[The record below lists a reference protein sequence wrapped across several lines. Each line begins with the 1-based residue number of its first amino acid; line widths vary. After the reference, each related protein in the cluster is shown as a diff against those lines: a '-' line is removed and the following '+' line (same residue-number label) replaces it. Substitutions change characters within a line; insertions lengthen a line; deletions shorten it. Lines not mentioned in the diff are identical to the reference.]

1 MLCENCHKKQAVV
14 HLMMMV
20 NDKPS
25 DKWLCEDCASELLP
39 PGMGTRG
46 SAMSPEKALNFL
58 RHLLGGG
65 DKNTAKKAKEGFSMG
80 ATEVLELAASKALD
94 CGSEHIGSEH
104 ILAGLLESNGCLG
117 LEIIKHLHENIEEIK
132 QELDSW
138 MDKSPKKGTTVPQY
152 SQRAQQV
159 LEEAANLSKE
169 LHHDYVGSEQILWG
183 LLAAGDGVAY
193 RVLHKFGITGA
204 IVGDMIRALDER
216 RKAVPGRRMQQP
228 PLEKKDD
235 VLKVLAGYGR
245 NLNEEAQHGR
255 IDPVIGRDVEVERII
270 QILCRRTKNNPV
282 IIGEAGV
289 GKTAVAEALAIKI
302 VHGEVPEFLQDKIV
316 FSLELGMLVAGAKY
330 RGEFEERMK
339 QILELLR
346 SDNRIILFIDEL
358 HTIIGAGSA
367 EGSIDAANIIKPA
380 LARGEL
386 QIIGATTSDEYRK
399 HIEKDAALER
409 RFQPVLVNAPSVEST
424 ISMLQGL
431 RKRYEKFH
439 KLQITLEAV
448 QAAAELSDRYITD
461 RNLPDKA
468 IDLMDE
474 ACARLR
480 MKLYKKSAPAR
491 KLREELEYVQLE
503 KEEAVEKQDYEEAAK
518 LRDKENELQKQLAVA
533 LAEAAQTMPV
543 MAEDVAE
550 VVASWTGIPLA
561 KLTESESAKLLE
573 LDQRLGK
580 RVIGQGEAVEAV
592 SRAVRRARAGFKDKN
607 RPVGSFLFLGPTGVG
622 KTELA
627 KALAQELFGDERA
640 MLRFDMSEYM
650 EKHTTARLIGAPPG
664 YVGYDEGGQLTDAV
678 RRKPYCVVLLDEI
691 EKAHPDVFNLLLQ
704 IMEDGRLTD
713 GQGRTVDFRNAV
725 IIMTS
730 NAGAQ
735 RLSMTKP
742 LGFAASAEGEIANR
756 KEQVL
761 GEIKHLFRPEF
772 LNRVDEILVFN
783 PLGRVQLE
791 KIADNLLAELNERM
805 SANGLSIE
813 LMPSARELLLKEGSD
828 SKYGARPL
836 RRALRKLVEDP
847 VSDLFLAGR
856 FCKGDKLL
864 AEVDLGDSKKLQF
877 HTALEG
883 ERFLLEIPVKATV
896 TVDKV
901 RAEDAY
907 APHDQVIGCDQ
918 EAEPQPVI
926 VQGGSSNG

>member
-1 MLCENCHKKQAVV
+1 
-14 HLMMMV
+14 
-20 NDKPS
+20 
-25 DKWLCEDCASELLP
+25 
-39 PGMGTRG
+39 
-46 SAMSPEKALNFL
+46 
-58 RHLLGGG
+58 
-65 DKNTAKKAKEGFSMG
+65 MG
-80 ATEVLELAASKALD
+80 ATEVLEKAAAKALD

-104 ILAGLLESNGCLG
+104 ILAALLSCPGCLG
-117 LEIIKHLHENIEEIK
+117 YEIIKHLHENVDEIV
-132 QELDSW
+132 QELESW
-138 MDKSPKKGTTVPQY
+138 MEKSGKKGNNVPQY
-152 SQRAQQV
+152 SQRAQKV
-159 LEEAANLSKE
+159 LEEAANLSKQ
-169 LHHDYVGSEQILWG
+169 LQHDYVGSEQILWG
-183 LLAAGDGVAY
+183 LLAAGDGMAH
-193 RVLHKFGITGA
+193 RVLTKFGIKGSL
-204 IVGDMIRALDER
+204 VSDMIRGLDER
-216 RKAVPGRRMQQP
+216 RKAVPGRRIQQP

-255 IDPVIGRDVEVERII
+255 IDPVIGREVEVERLI

-289 GKTAVAEALAIKI
+289 GKTAVAESLATKI
-302 VHGEVPEFLQDKIV
+302 VHGEVPEFLQKKII

-346 SDNRIILFIDEL
+346 TDDRIILFIDEL

-386 QIIGATTSDEYRK
+386 QIIGATTIDEYRK

-409 RFQPVLVNAPSVEST
+409 RFQPGMVNAPTVSS
-424 ISMLQGL
+424 S
-431 RKRYEKFH
+431 RKI
-439 KLQITLEAV
+439 L
-448 QAAAELSDRYITD
+448 QAAVDLSDRYITD

-468 IDLMDE
+468 IDLLDE
-474 ACARLR
+474 ACARVR
-480 MKLYKKSAPAR
+480 VKLYKQSSPAR
-491 KLREELEYVQLE
+491 KLQEELEFVQLE
-503 KEEAVEKQDYEEAAK
+503 KDDAVEQQDYEQAAK
-518 LRDKENELQKQLAVA
+518 LRDKENELQKQLAAA
-533 LAEAAQTMPV
+533 LADVAKSMPV
-543 MAEDVAE
+543 TAEDVAE

-573 LDQRLGK
+573 LDARLTK
-580 RVIGQGEAVEAV
+580 RVIGQNEAVQAV
-592 SRAVRRARAGFKDKN
+592 SKAIRRARAGFKDKN

-735 RLSMTKP
+735 RLAMTKP
-742 LGFAASAEGEIANR
+742 LGFAASATSELAGR

-772 LNRVDEILVFN
+772 LNRVDELLVFN
-783 PLGRVQLE
+783 PLGAEQL
-791 KIADNLLAELNERM
+791 KSIAANLVAELNKRM
-805 SANGLSIE
+805 AANGLSIE
-813 LMPSARELLLKEGSD
+813 LMPSAQALLLKEGSD

-847 VSDLFLAGR
+847 VSDLFLAGK
-856 FCKGDKLL
+856 FHKGDKLL
-864 AEVDLGDSKKLQF
+864 AEADPRPGSKELVF

-883 ERFLLEIPVKATV
+883 E
-896 TVDKV
+896 
-901 RAEDAY
+901 
-907 APHDQVIGCDQ
+907 Q
-918 EAEPQPVI
+918 
-926 VQGGSSNG
+926 S